1 MHGVTD
7 ARQSIGSIITVYNKS
22 FNQNLV
28 ENAKALE
35 GKNIMSIISD
45 HADGLADYSE
55 LYLPLKAFDRI
66 YNRAIVTDD
75 GITSI
80 RRVLNNDVWN
90 GTERYFKDL
99 FADIQG
105 QRDQRDN
112 VVDNL
117 VGSIRSAWVNSVL
130 GANVKVVVTQTTS
143 LAAATQVINAKYIAK
158 TAYLASPG
166 KLPGLQELRERAYK
180 YSDIIEARNFDMG
193 AIKAQG
199 NIDKVTWLGEKSG
212 WAIGWMDERICL
224 AIFHAAELQIQ
235 AQYGHA
241 VGTEENAKLA
251 AKLADEA
258 IYTTQAMSS
267 ASERSALQRSTS
279 EIAKMFS
286 MFTSDT
292 VKNLSHLYGNIMKW
306 NAFRLRAKAGD
317 GTYAA
322 EMKEC
327 GREIRKSMRTLA
339 ITGVMLGLITQ
350 AFKYLF
356 GKAEEDPEEQ
366 KKDLVAD
373 VAGSTLNVLPIVSEF
388 VDKIF
393 FDYDMSINVLDVAN
407 DTLEAVRGGMNMAGK
422 SIKGEYVS
430 TNDAIKTSTGIIMS
444 GLSFTG
450 LPISPAERL
459 VTGLLRFASPEAAYG
474 YNSIFNSP
482 SYTSDLK
489 KAVESGDAD
498 LAEYILERLYKDE
511 MAGTYTVPE
520 LEEIVRLYTLTDEEG
535 NHYNVLPKRTLK
547 KMDDDT
553 ELNAAQRKQFN
564 SIYSQASAKVNELIR
579 SEEYKMLDDKAKA
592 KAIRDTYELYYNR
605 AAAEVIGK
613 EWSANQAYSKL
624 TDNYTVLM
632 ASKAYKSS
640 LEAYKTDS
648 GKEVTVKEQFSQYVK
663 NLNLSDNDYLIVA
676 YANGY
681 KGKKTTRAL
690 LKYIN
695 SLDLNEAEK
704 QQIAKALNFDL
715 KNGQFTEKE
724 D

>member
-1 MHGVTD
+1 
-7 ARQSIGSIITVYNKS
+7 
-22 FNQNLV
+22 
-28 ENAKALE
+28 
-35 GKNIMSIISD
+35 
-45 HADGLADYSE
+45 
-55 LYLPLKAFDRI
+55 
-66 YNRAIVTDD
+66 
-75 GITSI
+75 
-80 RRVLNNDVWN
+80 
-90 GTERYFKDL
+90 
-99 FADIQG
+99 
-105 QRDQRDN
+105 
-112 VVDNL
+112 
-117 VGSIRSAWVNSVL
+117 
-130 GANVKVVVTQTTS
+130 
-143 LAAATQVINAKYIAK
+143 
-158 TAYLASPG
+158 
-166 KLPGLQELRERAYK
+166 
-180 YSDIIEARNFDMG
+180 
-193 AIKAQG
+193 
-199 NIDKVTWLGEKSG
+199 
-212 WAIGWMDERICL
+212 
-224 AIFHAAELQIQ
+224 
-235 AQYGHA
+235 
-241 VGTEENAKLA
+241 
-251 AKLADEA
+251 
-258 IYTTQAMSS
+258 
-267 ASERSALQRSTS
+267 
-279 EIAKMFS
+279 
-286 MFTSDT
+286 
-292 VKNLSHLYGNIMKW
+292 
-306 NAFRLRAKAGD
+306 
-317 GTYAA
+317 
-322 EMKEC
+322 
-327 GREIRKSMRTLA
+327 
-339 ITGVMLGLITQ
+339 
-350 AFKYLF
+350 
-356 GKAEEDPEEQ
+356 
-366 KKDLVAD
+366 
-373 VAGSTLNVLPIVSEF
+373 
-388 VDKIF
+388 
-393 FDYDMSINVLDVAN
+393 
-407 DTLEAVRGGMNMAGK
+407 
-422 SIKGEYVS
+422 
-430 TNDAIKTSTGIIMS
+430 MS

-450 LPISPAERL
+450 LPVSPAERL

-474 YNSIFNSP
+474 YNSIFDSP

-547 KMDDDT
+547 KMEDGT